1 MSKLEREIHIDAS
14 AEAVYD
20 KLTDPDCLGEWV
32 TVHDEMEEAPDRNVE
47 PGDTL
52 VQRMKVAGQK
62 IRITWHVDEAE
73 RPSRVVWTGKGPMGT
88 KARATYEIE
97 SLNGD
102 GCTFSYTN
110 EYDLPG
116 GPAGKL
122 AARAV
127 VGASGSEAD
136 KSLERLKKLIENGSS

>member
-1 MSKLEREIHIDAS
+1 MSKLEREIHIDAP

-32 TVHDEMEEAPDRNVE
+32 TVHDEMEQAPDRNVE

-62 IRITWHVDEAE
+62 FRITWHVDEAE
-73 RPSRVVWTGKGPMGT
+73 RPSRVVWTGEGPMGT
-88 KARATYEIE
+88 KAKATYEIE

-116 GPAGKL
+116 GPLGRLAGRSVSRVAGREVDGSLQKL
-122 AARAV
+122 KNLV
-127 VGASGSEAD
+127 E
-136 KSLERLKKLIENGSS
+136 

>member
-1 MSKLEREIHIDAS
+1 MSKLEREIHIDAP

-62 IRITWHVDEAE
+62 FRITWHVDEAE
-73 RPSRVVWTGKGPMGT
+73 RPSRVVWTGDGPLGSR
-88 KARATYEIE
+88 ARATYEIE
-97 SLNGD
+97 SRNGD

-122 AARAV
+122 AGKAII
-127 VGASGSEAD
+127 GASGSEAD
-136 KSLERLKKLIENGSS
+136 KSLERLKQLIENGT

>member
-1 MSKLEREIHIDAS
+1 MSKLEREIHIDAP

-62 IRITWHVDEAE
+62 FRITWHVDEAE
-73 RPSRVVWTGKGPMGT
+73 RPSRVVWTGTGPMGT
-88 KARATYEIE
+88 RAKATYEIE

-116 GPAGKL
+116 GPIGRLAG
-122 AARAV
+122 RAV
-127 VGASGSEAD
+127 IGASGTEAD
-136 KSLERLKKLIENGSS
+136 KTLERLKSLIENGR